1 MPRIKQSTSGPAH
14 IPRRTIPSTF
24 IAAPV
29 IIPRPP
35 INRSIRGP
43 RRVPPRP
50 VLEAHAII
58 PRRRRIRIHPRIRHH
73 HSARAA

>member
-1 MPRIKQSTSGPAH
+1 MPRIKQSPSGPAH

-35 INRSIRGP
+35 VNRSIHGP
-43 RRVPPRP
+43 MHVPPRP
-50 VLEAHAII
+50 VLEAPAII
-58 PRRRRIRIHPRIRHH
+58 PSRRRRRIHPRIRHH
-73 HSARAA
+73 HSAPAA